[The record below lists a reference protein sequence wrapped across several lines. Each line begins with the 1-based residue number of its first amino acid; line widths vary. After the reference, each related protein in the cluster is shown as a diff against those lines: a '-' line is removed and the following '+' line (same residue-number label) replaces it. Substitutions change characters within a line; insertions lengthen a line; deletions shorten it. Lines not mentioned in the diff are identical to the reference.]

1 MNVVPQWV
9 KATARLVP
17 LVTLFSGLSILGLLG
32 FRTVVSADSLKDA
45 GDAVG
50 NYLQTVGGIYAVLLA
65 FIVFVVWGQFNDSR
79 SFVERE
85 ATALVDL
92 HRTASGLPPAT
103 RDTIQKALRTY
114 LKDVLDKEWYAMAHH
129 QEDVMEEV
137 GKHLDHVWAAIHV
150 CRPANDCQH
159 TVYGE
164 VLSRY
169 NDLTDMRTNR
179 LTSSRA
185 RIPLIMKFL
194 LYIGGGITIG
204 SIYLMVV
211 KPFWVHVVMAGSLG
225 GVVAHIL
232 YLIVDLDNAF
242 DGHLVVSQD
251 AFIRAL
257 RTFDR
262 SAHAFDA
269 AA

>member
-1 MNVVPQWV
+1 MYHLGVT
-9 KATARLVP
+9 ATARLVP
-17 LVTLFSGLSILGLLG
+17 LVSLFSGLSILGLFG
-32 FRTVVSADSLKDA
+32 FRQLVSADSLKDA

-92 HRTASGLPPAT
+92 HRTASGLPPMT
-103 RDTIQKALRTY
+103 RDVIQDALRTY
-114 LKDVLDKEWYAMAHH
+114 LQDVIDKEWDAMAHH
-129 QEDVMEEV
+129 QEDVIEAV
-137 GKHLDHVWAAIHV
+137 GEHLDQVWAAIHV
-150 CRPANDCQH
+150 CHPANECQN

-169 NDLTDMRTNR
+169 NDLTDMRTSR

-211 KPFWVHVVMAGSLG
+211 KPFWVHIVMAGSLG

-232 YLIVDLDNAF
+232 YLIIDLDNAF
-242 DGHLVVSQD
+242 SGHLVVSKD

-257 RTFDR
+257 KTFDR